1 MKKNQYISMHASL
14 NPVTLFI
21 TLREA
26 VQIVIRFMLETAVSP
41 APLKWAR
48 NFVSICHSE
57 MHIAHP

>member
-1 MKKNQYISMHASL
+1 MHASL

-21 TLREA
+21 TLHEA